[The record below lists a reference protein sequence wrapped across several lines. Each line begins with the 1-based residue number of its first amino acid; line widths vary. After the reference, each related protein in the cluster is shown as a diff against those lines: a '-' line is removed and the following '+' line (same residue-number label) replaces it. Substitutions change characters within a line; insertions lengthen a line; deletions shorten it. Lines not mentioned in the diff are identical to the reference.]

1 MGKQKTIFDLFR
13 QEDEQ
18 FSSQPSND
26 AWSKLERKLDG
37 KKEVVVPIRRI
48 NWWTIAASFVA
59 LVGAVF
65 ILQRSPNNS
74 ASKAVAENSM
84 MEESAAFYVEDLVY
98 TDSESDFQKEWQV
111 SNKYRALFAD
121 YKPDFQKN
129 EDLAFN
135 NASKIKAR
143 INQKPQIRTKPDH
156 LIAEKRNNVEITNT
170 MADQAPIAENKI
182 TDQTTGAL
190 VIAPQNGEIAAN
202 ESFQDYDQAEGEV
215 ASNIS
220 ISINTEAAPVRK
232 SKSVAKKI
240 NDLSNLQW
248 LVGTWEQKRADMK
261 SVEKWVADSSNAIW
275 GTGYLLQE
283 DDTIFTENMCIKQI
297 EDKIYFF
304 QNIDTV
310 NEQTKFVLSSNTSN
324 NWNFKNS
331 GGAPKNL
338 IISNAS
344 SSKYEFEIQ
353 EIAPTQT
360 HFLRQRNIL
369 QSNNAFR
376 QMNKVD

>member
-1 MGKQKTIFDLFR
+1 MGMQKTIFDLFR

-18 FSSQPSND
+18 FSSRPSND
-26 AWSKLERKLDG
+26 AWSKLERKLDD
-37 KKEVVVPIRRI
+37 KKELVVPVRKI
-48 NWWTIAASFVA
+48 NWWAIAASFVA

-84 MEESAAFYVEDLVY
+84 MEELAAFYVEDLVY
-98 TDSESDFQKEWQV
+98 TDSESDFQKEWQI

-121 YKPDFQKN
+121 NKSDFRRNENLAYNKVAKLKPRDIQK
-129 EDLAFN
+129 
-135 NASKIKAR
+135 SK
-143 INQKPQIRTKPDH
+143 IRTKPDP
-156 LIAEKRNNVEITNT
+156 LIAEKRNNIEIRNT
-170 MADQAPIAENKI
+170 TADQSLIAENEI
-182 TDQTTGAL
+182 ADPTTGAL
-190 VIAPQNGEIAAN
+190 VIAPQNGEIAAT
-202 ESFQDYDQAEGEV
+202 ESYDQSED
-215 ASNIS
+215 ASS
-220 ISINTEAAPVRK
+220 VSINMDVPAVISGRK
-232 SKSVAKKI
+232 SKSIVKKKF
-240 NDLSNLQW
+240 NDLNNLRW
-248 LVGTWEQKRADMK
+248 LVGNWEQKRADMK
-261 SVEKWVADSSNAIW
+261 SVEKWVADSSNSIW

-310 NEQTKFVLSSNTSN
+310 NEQTKFVLTSSSSN
-324 NWNFKNS
+324 NWNFTNS

-338 IISNAS
+338 IISNIS
-344 SSKYEFEIQ
+344 NSKYEFEIQ
-353 EIAPTQT
+353 NIAPTQT
-360 HFLRQRNIL
+360 QFLRQRNIL

>member
-1 MGKQKTIFDLFR
+1 MGMQKTIFDLFR

-18 FSSQPSND
+18 FSSRPSND
-26 AWSKLERKLDG
+26 AWSKLERKLDD
-37 KKEVVVPIRRI
+37 KKELVVPVRKI
-48 NWWTIAASFVA
+48 NWWAIAASFVA

-84 MEESAAFYVEDLVY
+84 MEELAAFYVEDLVY
-98 TDSESDFQKEWQV
+98 TDSESDFQKEWQI

-121 YKPDFQKN
+121 NKSDFRRNENLAYNKVAKLKPRDIQK
-129 EDLAFN
+129 
-135 NASKIKAR
+135 SK
-143 INQKPQIRTKPDH
+143 IRTKPDP
-156 LIAEKRNNVEITNT
+156 LIAENEI
-170 MADQAPIAENKI
+170 ADP
-182 TDQTTGAL
+182 TTGAL
-190 VIAPQNGEIAAN
+190 VIAPQNGEIAAT
-202 ESFQDYDQAEGEV
+202 ESYDQSED
-215 ASNIS
+215 ASS
-220 ISINTEAAPVRK
+220 VSINMDVPAVISGRK
-232 SKSVAKKI
+232 SKSIVKKKF
-240 NDLSNLQW
+240 NDLNNLRW
-248 LVGTWEQKRADMK
+248 LVGNWEQKRADMK
-261 SVEKWVADSSNAIW
+261 SVEKWVADSSNSIW

-310 NEQTKFVLSSNTSN
+310 SEQTKFVLTSSSSN
-324 NWNFKNS
+324 NWNFTNS

-338 IISNAS
+338 IISNIS
-344 SSKYEFEIQ
+344 NSKYEFEIQ
-353 EIAPTQT
+353 NIAPTQT
-360 HFLRQRNIL
+360 QFLRQRNIL

>member
-1 MGKQKTIFDLFR
+1 MGMQKTIFDLFR

-18 FSSQPSND
+18 FSSRPSND
-26 AWSKLERKLDG
+26 AWSKLERKLDD
-37 KKEVVVPIRRI
+37 KKELVVPVRKI
-48 NWWTIAASFVA
+48 NWWAIAASFVA

-84 MEESAAFYVEDLVY
+84 MEELAAFYVEDLVY
-98 TDSESDFQKEWQV
+98 TDSESDFQKEWQI

-121 YKPDFQKN
+121 NKSDFRRNENLAYNKVAKLKPRDIQK
-129 EDLAFN
+129 
-135 NASKIKAR
+135 SK
-143 INQKPQIRTKPDH
+143 IRTKPDP
-156 LIAEKRNNVEITNT
+156 LIAEKRNNIEIRNT
-170 MADQAPIAENKI
+170 TADQSLIAENEI
-182 TDQTTGAL
+182 ADPTTGAL
-190 VIAPQNGEIAAN
+190 VIAPQNGEIAAT
-202 ESFQDYDQAEGEV
+202 ESYDQSED
-215 ASNIS
+215 ASS
-220 ISINTEAAPVRK
+220 VSINMDVPAVISGRK
-232 SKSVAKKI
+232 SKSIVKKKFD
-240 NDLSNLQW
+240 DLNNLRW
-248 LVGTWEQKRADMK
+248 LVGNWEQKRADMK
-261 SVEKWVADSSNAIW
+261 SVEKWVADSSNSIW

-310 NEQTKFVLSSNTSN
+310 SEQTKFVLTSSSSN
-324 NWNFKNS
+324 NWNFTNS

-338 IISNAS
+338 IISNIS
-344 SSKYEFEIQ
+344 NSKYEFEIQ
-353 EIAPTQT
+353 NIAPTQT
-360 HFLRQRNIL
+360 QFLRQRNIL